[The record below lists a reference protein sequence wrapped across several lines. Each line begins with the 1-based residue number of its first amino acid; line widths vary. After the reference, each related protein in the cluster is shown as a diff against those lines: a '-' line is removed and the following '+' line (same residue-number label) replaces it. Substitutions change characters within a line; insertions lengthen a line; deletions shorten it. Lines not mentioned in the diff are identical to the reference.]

1 VRPQVSTEEERTAFL
16 EALEESL
23 RPLMRVVFEYGA
35 SYQEL
40 ADVMRGVYVSE
51 LRERLELQGRSTS
64 ETRLGLMTGV
74 TRKEV
79 ETLLAAR
86 EIRAQQRAL
95 ANRRSEQLGQLITN
109 WHDDSRFS
117 TPYGAPLELSLKPE
131 GGFRT
136 FDQLLN
142 ESRIELD
149 RETVIQLLVQAGC
162 VEVHGKRFIR
172 CVSRNLIS
180 ANADI
185 AQIAY
190 LGRTSAALNSTLVH
204 NLLCDESE
212 VSYFERTL
220 VPGFPM
226 SDMGRFQLQSQ
237 LKIEGADF
245 VSELDRWVSGA
256 APDITD
262 EKSGR
267 HCGVTM
273 FFFEDKKPL
282 GSAPQN

>member
-1 VRPQVSTEEERTAFL
+1 MRPTVSTEVERTAFL

-35 SYQEL
+35 SYQDL
-40 ADVMRGVYVSE
+40 ADVMRGVFVSE
-51 LRERLELQGRSTS
+51 LRSRLERQGRSTS
-64 ETRLGLMTGV
+64 ESRLGLMTGV
-74 TRKEV
+74 TKKEV
-79 ETLLAAR
+79 EALLYAR

-95 ANRRSEQLGQLITN
+95 ASKRSEQLGQLLTI

-117 TPYGAPLELSLKPE
+117 TPYGAPLELSLQPE
-131 GGFRT
+131 GTFRT
-136 FDQLLN
+136 FDQLLV
-142 ESRIELD
+142 ESRIDLD
-149 RETVIQLLVQAGC
+149 RATVIQSLVHAGC
-162 VEVHGKRFIR
+162 VEVHGSRFIR
-172 CVSRNLIS
+172 CVSRSLIS
-180 ANADI
+180 ANADL

-204 NLLCDESE
+204 NLLSEESA
-212 VSYFERTL
+212 VSFFERTL

-237 LKIEGADF
+237 LKIEGGDF
-245 VSELDRWVSGA
+245 VTELDRWVSGA

-262 EKSGR
+262 EKNGK

-273 FFFEDKKPL
+273 FFFEEPK
-282 GSAPQN
+282 APVVTAN